1 MHFTS
6 VARSTISC
14 LSWFAWRPIV
24 IGLKLSTV
32 PSSRQRCHLCRLLG
46 LGQLSHRDPKVSSC
60 PLYIAHAPVTS
71 ITAPCQLTPPVS
83 ILLCATFRV
92 AQHLKASVR
101 RRTGEQTF
109 CHMTYYYIVPGPG
122 PTALDAVYFLRAI
135 SHRRDAGSGS
145 F

>member
-1 MHFTS
+1 MPVVVRLATYRYRIESFYRTFQPP
-6 VARSTISC
+6 A
-14 LSWFAWRPIV
+14 
-24 IGLKLSTV
+24 V
-32 PSSRQRCHLCRLLG
+32 PPLQTLG

-101 RRTGEQTF
+101 RRTGEQSF